1 MALAG
6 GEAGSREE
14 SAALSTLESLL
25 RKERTEKAAAEVDA
39 VLRSSDPSDEKV
51 RRIIEIDR
59 RSPRPRRERQRGR
72 RYIGTPEVAEGEIRA
87 KAKRPPRVVRE
98 QERRSFFGYLFR
110 ERRRLTDFGERTRTL
125 STAFFPPQVRLMPD
139 VAGMLVGYLRPTAR
153 DVGSMIR
160 QLVAGAW
167 KHLEKADY
175 NLLVL
180 VLDLCEAIERLPAS
194 TNELGTDETLKAL
207 DGVEHR
213 LLAIRYERDAVERIL
228 EAIDRLTSDNRGAV
242 ENINALPRLARSLI
256 DRTDYKPSLID
267 TVLAGAMARYRR
279 FLTEEELVVPGLGRI
294 IETDVFDCTD
304 TIYDQIREYLTVITH
319 QLEALDRERREILRI
334 RAFVRRD
341 QAEDV
346 DSRQLRQL
354 IDVSTNRT
362 WEQVSDNIVAIA
374 TAACGPTCDLLQA
387 FFHRPLTLAG
397 VGTTNLFA
405 GLPFDSELQTLSR
418 AADQIVRISDNFP
431 WLSRERF
438 VMLADRR
445 ETATSIEADFV
456 MQISIYQDALK
467 PIRDRLR
474 SVLSIDFTTANHES
488 VTQYLPLAGRETLPF
503 ESEVNGCHKLVN
515 GSSLR
520 AALTTM
526 VELLYVLAYVFGDR
540 ALRHTLS
547 REWQVERDIDH
558 LLDTVERIAEPAQ
571 AEAIIGR
578 FAR

>member
-1 MALAG
+1 MAPAG
-6 GEAGSREE
+6 GESGTRDE

-25 RKERTEKAAAEVDA
+25 RKERTENAAAEVDA

-72 RYIGTPEVAEGEIRA
+72 RYIGTPEIAGGEIRPH
-87 KAKRPPRVVRE
+87 AKRPPRVVRE
-98 QERRSFFGYLFR
+98 HERRSFFGYLFR
-110 ERRRLTDFGERTRTL
+110 ERRPLREFGERTRTL
-125 STAFFPPQVRLMPD
+125 TTAFFPPQVRLMPD

-160 QLVAGAW
+160 QLVVTAW
-167 KHLEKADY
+167 KHLEKTDY

-180 VLDLCEAIERLPAS
+180 VLDLCDAIDRLPAS
-194 TNELGTDETLKAL
+194 TNELGTAETLKAL
-207 DGVEHR
+207 DGVEQR
-213 LLAIRYERDAVERIL
+213 LLAIRYERDAVDRIL
-228 EAIDRLTSDNRGAV
+228 ESIDRLTSDNRGAV
-242 ENINALPRLARSLI
+242 ENINALPRLTRSLI
-256 DRTDYKPSLID
+256 DRTDYRPSLID
-267 TVLAGAMARYRR
+267 TVLAVAMARCRR
-279 FLTEEELVVPGLGRI
+279 FLTEEDLVVPGLGRI

-341 QAEDV
+341 QSEDV

-354 IDVSTNRT
+354 IQVSSRKS
-362 WEQVSDNIVAIA
+362 WEQVADNIVAIA
-374 TAACGPTCDLLQA
+374 TAACGPTYDLLQS
-387 FFHRPLTLAG
+387 FFHRPLTLSG

-474 SVLSIDFTTANHES
+474 SVLSIDFTSANHDS

-503 ESEVNGCHKLVN
+503 EAEVNGCHKLVN
-515 GSSLR
+515 GSSVR
-520 AALTTM
+520 SALSTI

-571 AEAIIGR
+571 GEAIIGR
-578 FAR
+578 FSR